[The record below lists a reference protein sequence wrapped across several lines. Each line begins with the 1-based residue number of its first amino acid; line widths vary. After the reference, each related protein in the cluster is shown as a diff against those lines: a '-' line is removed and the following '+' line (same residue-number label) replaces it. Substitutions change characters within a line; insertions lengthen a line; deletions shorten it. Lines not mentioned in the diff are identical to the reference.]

1 MSTPNL
7 YNRIIEVYKSVQ
19 SIEKDAE
26 VSTGGNNSYAAVS
39 HDAVTK
45 ALHMPIAEAG
55 IVCNPT
61 QLNCTVSE
69 FQKTTES
76 YGKTVTKTLYR
87 ADVIA
92 QIEFINA
99 DNPTE
104 KMVSTASA
112 YAFDSSD
119 KAVAKAYSM
128 ACKMIYLK
136 VFMLES
142 ADREEERVED
152 GYQYSQKPIKNEQKR
167 PAIESKPKEAPK
179 TSKIENKAPIG
190 QNEQKALFSL
200 AKESNWTSAQLAELI
215 KNTTG
220 KDNTSHLTVSEFE
233 YLAEVLRNNKV

>member
-7 YNRIIEVYKSVQ
+7 YNRIIQVYKSVG

-26 VSTGGNNSYAAVS
+26 VSTGGSNSYAAVS

-45 ALHMPIAEAG
+45 ALHGPIAEAG

-61 QLNCTVSE
+61 QLECVVSE
-69 FQKTTES
+69 FTKTVES
-76 YGKTVTKTLYR
+76 YGKTITKTMYR
-87 ADVIA
+87 ADVKA
-92 QIEFINA
+92 EIEFINA
-99 DNPTE
+99 DNPSE
-104 KMVSTASA
+104 RMVSRASA

-142 ADREEERVED
+142 ADREEERIED
-152 GYQYSQKPIKNEQKR
+152 GYQYSQKPVKNAQK
-167 PAIESKPKEAPK
+167 PAAVQSKPKEPPKAP
-179 TSKIENKAPIG
+179 KIENKAPIG

-220 KDNTSHLTVSEFE
+220 KDNTSLLTISEFE